1 MFAQFRFSSALFVL
15 PFLVG
20 CGTPDPAAT
29 TPATDAVPAAEVQ
42 KPVLS
47 KAMTAEEQA
56 ALTPEMIIQNMKDGN
71 ARFLANDLTVR
82 DHMSKVRSAVGGQ
95 FPMAVVLSCLDSRI
109 PVEDVFDLGLGS
121 VFVGRVAGNI
131 VNEDLLGSMEFGTKV
146 SGAKVIVVL
155 GHKNCG
161 AVVSAIN
168 KVELGNITAML
179 SKIQPAVAKSQDFAG
194 EKVSSNVA
202 FVDHVAKNNVLHV
215 QETILAQ
222 SPIIAELVKAGAV
235 KIVGAY
241 YDMETG
247 AVEFLN

>member
-1 MFAQFRFSSALFVL
+1 
-15 PFLVG
+15 
-20 CGTPDPAAT
+20 
-29 TPATDAVPAAEVQ
+29 
-42 KPVLS
+42 
-47 KAMTAEEQA
+47 
-56 ALTPEMIIQNMKDGN
+56 
-71 ARFLANDLTVR
+71 
-82 DHMSKVRSAVGGQ
+82 
-95 FPMAVVLSCLDSRI
+95 
-109 PVEDVFDLGLGS
+109 
-121 VFVGRVAGNI
+121 
-131 VNEDLLGSMEFGTKV
+131 
-146 SGAKVIVVL
+146 VILVL

-194 EKVSSNVA
+194 EQVSSNVA

-222 SPIIAELVKAGAV
+222 SPIIAELVKAGTV

>member
-1 MFAQFRFSSALFVL
+1 
-15 PFLVG
+15 
-20 CGTPDPAAT
+20 
-29 TPATDAVPAAEVQ
+29 
-42 KPVLS
+42 
-47 KAMTAEEQA
+47 
-56 ALTPEMIIQNMKDGN
+56 
-71 ARFLANDLTVR
+71 
-82 DHMSKVRSAVGGQ
+82 
-95 FPMAVVLSCLDSRI
+95 
-109 PVEDVFDLGLGS
+109 
-121 VFVGRVAGNI
+121 

-194 EKVSSNVA
+194 EQVSSNVA

-222 SPIIAELVKAGAV
+222 SPIIAELVKAGTV